1 MQRKFE
7 RYYICQPLAFTA
19 FRNETVHGMK
29 ILLINPP
36 RSPENKILEYAPAD
50 AKHFIHKKLIGPPLG
65 LLTIAAAVKDFDVRV
80 IDLKGEYDLHPE
92 APDLKDQ
99 VIASLEEFNPEIVG
113 VTFIASEFY
122 YGMDI
127 FRTVKLFNSG
137 ILTVAG
143 GLHVTICPGDFTDAS
158 VDVLCP
164 GHSAGIFR
172 ELVIAREKGKPIET
186 VPGIV
191 LNTASGHLRTALP
204 DQGWDAAGKNFIMP
218 DRSHLKRWLQTY
230 KVGKDPSPATYIFTS
245 LGCPYECSFCSIWP
259 QHDRKYYVRSVESVI
274 DELKQ
279 LQEYETVRF
288 ADANTIVDVNFIHAL
303 FDRISEEGIKKKYIM
318 DIRSDVAVRHPDLI
332 EKLAGAGLKVVICGF
347 ESFRE
352 EELRQYNKN
361 TSVSYIKESI
371 DIFHR
376 NGIMLRGNYIV
387 PNGYDED
394 DFRALAD
401 YAGSNRVVYAGY
413 TILTPMPGTVFYN
426 EIKDQIIDR
435 DLSKYNFFN
444 SVLKTKLPL
453 EKFYENIG
461 KLWKIKLGEDI
472 I

>member
-1 MQRKFE
+1 MQ
-7 RYYICQPLAFTA
+7 
-19 FRNETVHGMK
+19 GMK

-36 RSPENKILEYAPAD
+36 RSPQNKILEFAPAD
-50 AKHFIHKKLIGPPLG
+50 AKPFIHKKLIGPPLG
-65 LLTIAAAVKDFDVRV
+65 LLTIAAAIKDFDVRV
-80 IDLKGEYDLHPE
+80 IDLKGENDLYPD
-92 APDLKDQ
+92 APALKDQ
-99 VIASLEEFNPEIVG
+99 VVSYLEEFNPDIVG

-122 YGMDI
+122 YGIDI
-127 FRTVKLFNSG
+127 FRTVKIFNRN

-143 GLHVTICPGDFTDAS
+143 GLHTTICPGDFTDES
-158 VDVLCP
+158 IDVLCP

-172 ELVIAREKGKPIET
+172 ELVIAREKGKPL
-186 VPGIV
+186 VSVRGII
-191 LNTASGHLRTALP
+191 LNTASGHRRTASP
-204 DQGWDAAGKNFIMP
+204 DPGWDAAGKNFIMP
-218 DRSHLKRWLQTY
+218 DRNHLAPWMQTY

-259 QHDRKYYVRSVESVI
+259 QHDRKYYVRAVDSVI

-288 ADANTIVDVNFIHAL
+288 ADANTIVDINYIHAL
-303 FDRISEEGIKKKYIM
+303 FDRIEEEGIKKKYIM
-318 DIRSDVAVRHPDLI
+318 DIRSDVAVKYPDLI
-332 EKLAGAGLKVVICGF
+332 EKLARAGLKVVICGF

-352 EELRQYNKN
+352 EELKNYNKN
-361 TSVSYIKESI
+361 TSVAFIKESI

-376 NGIMLRGNYIV
+376 NHIQLRGNYIV
-387 PNGYDED
+387 PNDYDED
-394 DFRALAD
+394 DFTALSD

-413 TILTPMPGTVFYN
+413 TILTPMPGTVLYN
-426 EIKDQIIDR
+426 EVRDQIIDH

-444 SVLKTKLPL
+444 CVMKTKLPQ
-453 EKFYENIG
+453 EKFYENMG

>member
-1 MQRKFE
+1 
-7 RYYICQPLAFTA
+7 
-19 FRNETVHGMK
+19 MK

-36 RSPENKILEYAPAD
+36 RSPQNKILEYAPAD
-50 AKHFIHKKLIGPPLG
+50 AKHFVHKKLIGPPLG

-92 APDLKDQ
+92 APALKDL
-99 VIASLEEFNPEIVG
+99 VVSYLSAFKPDIVG

-122 YGMDI
+122 YGIDI
-127 FRTVKLFNSG
+127 FRTVKIFNRD

-143 GLHVTICPGDFTDAS
+143 GLHVTLCPVDFTDAS

-172 ELVIAREKGKPIET
+172 ELVMARERRKSLED
-186 VPGIV
+186 VRGIV
-191 LNTASGHLRTALP
+191 LNKAGGFRRTALP
-204 DQGWDAAGKNFIMP
+204 DPGWDAAGKDFIMP

-230 KVGKDPSPATYIFTS
+230 KVGNDPSPATYIFTS

-259 QHDRKYYVRSVESVI
+259 QHNRKYYVRDVESVI
-274 DELKQ
+274 GELKQ

-288 ADANTIVDVNFIHAL
+288 ADANTIVDIKTIHTL
-303 FDRISEEGIKKKYIM
+303 FDRIVEERIRKKFIM
-318 DIRSDVAVRHPDLI
+318 DIRSDVAVKHPDLI
-332 EKLAGAGLKVVICGF
+332 GKLAEAGLKVVICGF

-352 EELRQYNKN
+352 EELKHYNKN
-361 TSVSYIKESI
+361 TSVAYIKESI
-371 DIFHR
+371 DVFHR
-376 NGIMLRGNYIV
+376 NHIMLRGNYIV
-387 PNGYDED
+387 PNDYDED
-394 DFRALAD
+394 DFKALSD

-413 TILTPMPGTVFYN
+413 TILTPMPGTVFHN
-426 EIKDQIIDR
+426 EINDQIIDR

-444 SVLKTKLPL
+444 CVLKTKLPL
-453 EKFYENIG
+453 EKFYENMG
-461 KLWKIKLGEDI
+461 GLWKIKLGEDI

>member
-1 MQRKFE
+1 
-7 RYYICQPLAFTA
+7 
-19 FRNETVHGMK
+19 MK

-36 RSPENKILEYAPAD
+36 RSPQNKILEYAPAD
-50 AKHFIHKKLIGPPLG
+50 AKHFVHKKLIGPPLG
-65 LLTIAAAVKDFDVRV
+65 LLTIAAAVKDFDVKV
-80 IDLKGEYDLHPE
+80 IDLKGEYDLHPD
-92 APDLKDQ
+92 APAVKDLVLSYLAGFD
-99 VIASLEEFNPEIVG
+99 PDIVG
-113 VTFIASEFY
+113 VTFIASEFD
-122 YGMDI
+122 YGIDI
-127 FRTVKLFNSG
+127 FRTVKIFNTH

-172 ELVIAREKGKPIET
+172 ELVMAREKGKSLEG
-186 VPGIV
+186 VCGIV
-191 LNTASGHLRTALP
+191 LNTAGGHRRTSPP
-204 DQGWDAAGKNFIMP
+204 DRGWDAAGKDFIMP
-218 DRSHLKRWLQTY
+218 DRSHLAPWLQTY
-230 KVGKDPSPATYIFTS
+230 RVGNDPSPATYIFTS

-259 QHDRKYYVRSVESVI
+259 QHDRKYYVRDVESVI

-279 LQEYETVRF
+279 LQAYDTVRF
-288 ADANTIVDVNFIHAL
+288 ADANTIVDINYIHTL
-303 FDRISEEGIKKKYIM
+303 FNRILEEGIRKKFVM

-352 EELRQYNKN
+352 EELKNYNKN

-371 DIFHR
+371 DVFHR

-387 PNGYDED
+387 PNDYDED
-394 DFRALAD
+394 DFKALSE

-413 TILTPMPGTVFYN
+413 TILTPMPGTVFYH
-426 EIKDQIIDR
+426 EIKDKIIDH

-444 SVLKTKLPL
+444 CVLKTKLPL
-453 EKFYENIG
+453 EKFYENMG
-461 KLWKIKLGEDI
+461 GLWKIKLGEDI